1 MSATLLETPNQIPKR
16 PKGSLRPFKSV
27 DALIEYFQKID
38 PSIERIPNSSE
49 TYKGLYDWHLRQ
61 VAEDI
66 NDTSWFGD
74 PAPGTVE
81 AGVSRS
87 RYQNMQEFNRIYN
100 EKIKPRL
107 QDILRYSQADLE
119 MPKFKYNDL
128 GLGIFDFN
136 KASSGLVPI
145 YKFYSFQKKELVDGS
160 EVENYTKNGRVM
172 YRLKSDDSAV
182 VVVPQLRGEPDPKV
196 VQKAFREVY
205 DGANVF
211 EVLKKY
217 DLKIGGAEAFTSS
230 IKKSYMQREKVVKPK
245 NAVRIFVKVGE
256 NSNIRWGQ
264 YQWNGYTAIG
274 IAELLEYMGYSVSII
289 GVCGI
294 ATNGDH
300 LLNDNG
306 KLVEGTRFFGI
317 TLKSFDEN
325 LDAASLLYV
334 TSDPSFFRIKFFE
347 CMIKQ
352 AQLYKDKMGHS
363 LGRSASM
370 DVLED
375 MIFNEYGVRDKM
387 FYDNGKANE
396 NAPFLYYTIGDIYS
410 EQGIDTAVLEI
421 ALNVVNKNREA
432 RAKLMGT
439 EAERKITMDEL
450 KKKLKE
456 KK

>member
-1 MSATLLETPNQIPKR
+1 M
-16 PKGSLRPFKSV
+16 
-27 DALIEYFQKID
+27 
-38 PSIERIPNSSE
+38 
-49 TYKGLYDWHLRQ
+49 
-61 VAEDI
+61 
-66 NDTSWFGD
+66 
-74 PAPGTVE
+74 
-81 AGVSRS
+81 
-87 RYQNMQEFNRIYN
+87 
-100 EKIKPRL
+100 
-107 QDILRYSQADLE
+107 
-119 MPKFKYNDL
+119 
-128 GLGIFDFN
+128 
-136 KASSGLVPI
+136 
-145 YKFYSFQKKELVDGS
+145 VDGS

-352 AQLYKDKMGHS
+352 AQLYKDKMGHT